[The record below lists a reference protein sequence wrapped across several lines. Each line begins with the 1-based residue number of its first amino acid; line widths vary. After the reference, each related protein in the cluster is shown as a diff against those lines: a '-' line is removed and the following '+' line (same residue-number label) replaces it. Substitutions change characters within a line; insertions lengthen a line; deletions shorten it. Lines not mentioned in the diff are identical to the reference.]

1 MAEIRSPQKQS
12 FINRP
17 IGVARADT
25 GAAQAAQDIARSASA
40 YANTISN
47 TVNAAFR
54 AGTQLQQ
61 TYEQEKYVNWAKTTT
76 ILDENGQPKVISM
89 PSALST
95 RTRSQVNDI
104 LVSRYTEAN
113 KLQTAELFT
122 TLRSKYG
129 NDVDGFISEAS
140 NTINERAKIIKDS
153 GGLDYS
159 QSYLADSTTM
169 LAKHKLDI
177 MTKNAQIADA
187 KATGDFMTNVQAQVS
202 EVAERIANAGGDID
216 FGIQDFSNIMEMLD
230 STKPYDMG
238 MTPTGVVDFKNKLT
252 RQFVMSSLMTQLSD
266 KTSAEIIEVEK
277 FLADGIIT
285 DTVRGVV
292 GNIDTLSDYLV
303 TEADKDYILAQVS
316 KFQNIVSTRETNQAS
331 LAGNIN
337 SVDKKA
343 QKASS
348 IRLTT
353 FGDAGINNEQEFIA
367 ALMDKNVAPELINF
381 MQNSPAA
388 PHYLVNAIEAIK
400 DNNSVYNDEAIRVL
414 NEAAYSMLFTEDGR
428 LIRNG
433 RGMSDESVSF
443 VKLLQANFNRF
454 GRDVSVGD
462 LVVQA
467 SGKRNNEPAY
477 RQFVAAKLGVED
489 STKGNPN
496 DWITKY
502 LIDNTDYNAKFISR
516 FAPVFGTH
524 LVNSSL
530 GDAEDFMDTFYESF
544 NHKYKHSYTP
554 EGGAEKQ
561 PYTPEYYYGADT
573 SPTGGALKLLNFESH
588 MQRKLNQLQTPLDLG
603 DDVLLVSDPR
613 NNDGFGTFW
622 AVDRQGNRIQ
632 DGLGNDIKFTTKG
645 FDAETNIEQRKR
657 LEAEAAR
664 QAEAESLA
672 RAQRLEA
679 MKNEDTSAYYP

>member
-1 MAEIRSPQKQS
+1 MAEIKTPQKQS

-17 IGVARADT
+17 IGIARADT
-25 GAAQAAQDIARSASA
+25 GAAQAAQDIARSATA
-40 YANTISN
+40 YATTISN

-61 TYEQEKYVNWAKTTT
+61 TYEQEKYVNWAKTTPV
-76 ILDENGQPKVISM
+76 LDENGQAKTITM

-95 RTRSQVNDI
+95 RTRGQVNDI
-104 LVSRYTEAN
+104 LVSRYVEAS
-113 KLQTAELFT
+113 KLQTAETFT
-122 TLRSKYG
+122 ELRAKYK
-129 NDVDGFISEAS
+129 NDPDGFTAEAS
-140 NTINERAKIIKDS
+140 NLINERSKIIAKS
-153 GGLDYS
+153 GGIDYS
-159 QSYLADSTTM
+159 QAYIAESTAM
-169 LAKHKLDI
+169 LGKHKLDI
-177 MTKNAQIADA
+177 ITKNAAIADA
-187 KATGDFMTNVQAQVS
+187 KAVGDFMTNVQSQVAELS
-202 EVAERIANAGGDID
+202 ERIASSGGDLTY
-216 FGIQDFSNIMEMLD
+216 GTQDFSNIMEMLD

-238 MTPTGVVDFKNKLT
+238 MSPTGVIEFKSKLT

-266 KTSAEIIEVEK
+266 KTNAEIIEVEK
-277 FLADGIIT
+277 FLADGIVN

-292 GNIDTLSDYLV
+292 GNIDTLYGYLT

-316 KFQNIVSTRETNQAS
+316 KFQGIVSTRESNQSA
-331 LAGNIN
+331 LTGNIN
-337 SVDKKA
+337 GTDKKA

-353 FGDAGINNEQEFIA
+353 FGDAGINNEQEFIG
-367 ALMDKNVAPELINF
+367 ALLDGNVAPDLINF
-381 MQNSPAA
+381 MQNTPAA

-400 DNNSVYNDEAIRVL
+400 DNNSVYTDDAIKAL
-414 NEAAYSMLFTEDGR
+414 TGAAYSMLFTEDGR

-433 RGMSDESVSF
+433 RGMSDEAVSF

-462 LVVQA
+462 LITQA
-467 SGKRNNEPAY
+467 SSKRNNEPEY
-477 RQFVAAKLGVED
+477 RKFVAARLGVED
-489 STKGNPN
+489 STKGNPT

-530 GDAEDFMDTFYESF
+530 DDAQDFMDTFYNSF
-544 NHKYKHSYTP
+544 NHEYKYSYIP

-573 SPTGGALKLLNFESH
+573 SPTGGSLKLLNFTRH
-588 MQRKLNQLQTPLDLG
+588 MQLKLNQLETPLDLG
-603 DDVLLVSDPR
+603 DDVLLIPDPR
-613 NNDGFGTFW
+613 NNDMLGVFW

-632 DGLGNDIKFTTKG
+632 DGLGNDIKFSTKG
-645 FDAETNIEQRKR
+645 FDAETNIQQRRR
-657 LEAEAAR
+657 LEEKARAE
-664 QAEAESLA
+664 AEAESTA
-672 RAQRLEA
+672 RAQRLQA
-679 MKNEDTSAYYP
+679 MQGQDMSAYYP